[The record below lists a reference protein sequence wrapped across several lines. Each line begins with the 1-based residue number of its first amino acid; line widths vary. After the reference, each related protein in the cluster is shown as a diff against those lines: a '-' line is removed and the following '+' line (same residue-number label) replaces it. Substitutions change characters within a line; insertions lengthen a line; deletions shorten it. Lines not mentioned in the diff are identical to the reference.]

1 MDQKNTN
8 LNKTIY
14 TKFTLNPK
22 SNVQKQTTNKILEDP
37 SLSMNKHLKINNSN
51 KNNNKIFLT
60 KNYFIQILF
69 NLIQK
74 IFGKKIFFKNKKI

>member
-14 TKFTLNPK
+14 SKFTLNLK

-51 KNNNKIFLT
+51 KNNNKI
-60 KNYFIQILF
+60 NIY
-69 NLIQK
+69 K
-74 IFGKKIFFKNKKI
+74 INKKEQTNNSSKKIKK

>member
-22 SNVQKQTTNKILEDP
+22 SNVQKQTTNKILEDL
-37 SLSMNKHLKINNSN
+37 SLSMNKHLKINNLN
-51 KNNNKIFLT
+51 KNNNKINIYKLNKKEQT
-60 KNYFIQILF
+60 KNSS
-69 NLIQK
+69 
-74 IFGKKIFFKNKKI
+74 KKIKKMKNKVVIKIN